1 MDPEMKKLLEEIR
14 DLHKEHLE
22 RYKEFTQRALHLQE
36 VSMRRF
42 QGAATVQRIALVLVF
57 FAVIG
62 TVCWLVYLAWSY
74 SPVR

>member
-22 RYKEFTQRALHLQE
+22 RYKDFAQRSIHLQE
-36 VSMRRF
+36 VGMRRF
-42 QGAATVQRIALVLVF
+42 QRAAGVQRMALILVF
-57 FAVIG
+57 FGVIG